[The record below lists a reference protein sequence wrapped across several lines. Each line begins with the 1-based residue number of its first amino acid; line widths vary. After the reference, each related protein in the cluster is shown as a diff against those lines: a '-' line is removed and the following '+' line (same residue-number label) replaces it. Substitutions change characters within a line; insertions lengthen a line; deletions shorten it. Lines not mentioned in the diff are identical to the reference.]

1 MAKQAKPDTTKQA
14 KANKLQI
21 ADATDWKEALR
32 ASALSVGF
40 NLQLTKSML
49 QMLCAVA
56 DDVTWDRALFPGL
69 SCPDNWIGTQ
79 ASLVKRELIQ
89 KKTREEI
96 DSEYAIRRDD
106 NRSWEWSNYRL
117 TPAGELVVQL
127 IKLAGVFVEADA
139 AIRKKSRSA

>member
-1 MAKQAKPDTTKQA
+1 MAKQTKPDMAKQVEP
-14 KANKLQI
+14 NKLQTV
-21 ADATDWKEALR
+21 DSTDWKEALR
-32 ASALSVGF
+32 ASSLRVGF
-40 NLQLTKSML
+40 NLQLTKAML

-56 DDVTWDRALFPGL
+56 DGVTWDRSLFPGL

-79 ASLVKRELIQ
+79 TSLVKRGLIQ

-96 DSEYAIRRDD
+96 DSEYSIRRDD
-106 NRSWEWSNYRL
+106 AKAWEWSNYRL

-139 AIRKKSRSA
+139 AINKKARSA